1 MDAGNNEFLAG
12 AAFFV
17 GTVIATIIAYVTKK
31 PPPVQHDAV
40 IAGVG
45 LEIGN
50 KHQQAEMNEHLK
62 SIAESLRVLAD
73 RKQAAFED
81 KLMDALERLS
91 DAERKN

>member
-1 MDAGNNEFLAG
+1 MDAGSNEIVAG
-12 AAFFV
+12 AGFFV
-17 GTVIATIIAYVTKK
+17 GTIIVTVLGYIFKK
-31 PPPVQHDAV
+31 PPPQRDAV

-50 KHQQAEMNEHLK
+50 KHQQAEMNDHLK

-81 KLMDALERLS
+81 KLIDALERLE
-91 DAERKN
+91 DRERRS

>member
-1 MDAGNNEFLAG
+1 MDAGSNEIIAG
-12 AAFFV
+12 AGFFI
-17 GTVIATIIAYVTKK
+17 GTIIVTVLGYIFKK
-31 PPPVQHDAV
+31 PSPQRDAV

-62 SIAESLRVLAD
+62 SIAESLRVMAD

-81 KLMDALERLS
+81 KLMDALDRLG
-91 DAERKN
+91 DAERRN